1 MKLLTFLGVSN
12 YQETVYTWR
21 EQEYK
26 SRFAPAASCHFLK
39 PEKIIVFLTE
49 DAEQQ
54 IFPDFQAALPPGLGV
69 QPVPVPLGQDETE
82 LWQIFNQISSS
93 VQPGEQVAFDIT
105 HGLRS
110 FPLIGLM
117 AAAFLRSGLNIEL
130 CAVLYGAYDVG
141 ALTSEGRTPMF
152 DLTGMITLLEW
163 SSAADRFTRT
173 GDSRYLAS
181 LVKSQRK
188 NMALAAGDD
197 RETLEQVGRLG
208 NLAGALT
215 GISQSLR
222 LIRPHLVMQ
231 QADELEHRVEKAKP
245 ALAGTASARPFE
257 LVLDSV
263 VAAYQPLALSDP
275 SSADQVQSYLETA
288 RVMIRWYVEREQWV
302 QAVSLAREW
311 LVSWLMVQLGI
322 SSLTNQAA
330 RRRVEFVV
338 GAEADD
344 YLSAKQDG
352 QDFSPIF
359 LGNIPD
365 IENLLSFW
373 LTFTNVRNDIDHAG
387 MRETPGNPED
397 LIAQIKAG
405 IQVIEALPL

>member
-1 MKLLTFLGVSN
+1 MKLLTFLGVSK
-12 YQETVYTWR
+12 YQETIYTWQG
-21 EQEYK
+21 QEYK
-26 SRFAPAASCHFLK
+26 SQYAPAASCHFLK
-39 PEKIIVFLTE
+39 PQEIIVYLTE
-49 DAEQQ
+49 DAEEQ
-54 IFPDFQAALPPGLGV
+54 IFPDFKAVLPPGLDV
-69 QPVPVPLGQDETE
+69 QPVPVPLGQNEGE

-117 AAAFLRSGLNIEL
+117 AATFMRSGMNVEL

-141 ALTSEGRTPMF
+141 ALTSEGVTPMF
-152 DLTGMITLLEW
+152 DLTEMISLLEW
-163 SSAADRFTRT
+163 SSAADRFNRT

-188 NMALAAGDD
+188 SMALAAGDD
-197 RETLEQVGRLG
+197 RELLDQVGRLG
-208 NLAGALT
+208 NLAGALA

-231 QADELEHRVEKAKP
+231 QAAELERRVEKAKP
-245 ALAGTASARPFE
+245 ALAGTAAARPFS

-263 VAAYQPLALSDP
+263 VAAYQPLALPDP
-275 SSADQVQSYLETA
+275 SSPDQLKDNLQTA
-288 RVMIRWYVEREQWV
+288 RTMIRWYAEREQWV

-322 SSLTNQAA
+322 SNLTNQAA
-330 RRRVEFVV
+330 RRRVEYVV
-338 GAEADD
+338 GAEAGD

-352 QDFSPIF
+352 EDFSPIF
-359 LGNIPD
+359 LRGIPD

-387 MRETPGNPED
+387 MREEPGNPQD
-397 LIAQIKAG
+397 LIAQIQEG